1 MQETITI
8 TETENTLR
16 IDVIATE
23 RFKDIS
29 RSQWQKYGKFVLGG
43 KEKKSKTKASEGEE
57 WELKYD
63 PPGIFDGKLDPWEF
77 PLRVLKETDDYVVI
91 KKPVRISIHPSPSD
105 PSQKTIVN
113 ALVHQF
119 GAKHLSENSEEI
131 DGQKIARPGIVHRLD
146 KPTSGV
152 LLVAKNNVAHKY
164 FTDNWEKVEKIYFAM
179 VTGTPP
185 EKGNIEGEIIRDP
198 KNRKRM
204 TVMKSDKARD
214 ARSSFEVLETGIG
227 LGEGNGNGTLLKV
240 QIFTGRTHQ
249 IRVHLSSIGYSI
261 VGDELYGGIPYKR
274 LMLHAH
280 SLTFPDPQT
289 GEMVTVE
296 SGMPAEFSAKV
307 QSK

>member
-1 MQETITI
+1 MNQTITI
-8 TETENTLR
+8 TAEQSDKR
-16 IDVIATE
+16 IDALASELVP
-23 RFKDIS
+23 DVS
-29 RSQWQKYGKFVLGG
+29 RSQWQKYGKFLLKG
-43 KEKKSKTKASEGEE
+43 KEKKSKTKVTEGQE
-57 WELKYD
+57 WELQYD
-63 PPGIFDGKLDPWEF
+63 APSIFDGKLEPWDF
-77 PLRVLKETDDYVVI
+77 PLKVLKETDDYVVI
-91 KKPVRISIHPSPSD
+91 KKPVRISIHPSPSE
-105 PSQKTIVN
+105 PIQKTVVN

-119 GAKHLSENSEEI
+119 GTKALSENSEEV
-131 DGQKIARPGIVHRLD
+131 DGKKIPRPGIVHRLD

-152 LLVAKNNVAHKY
+152 LLVAKNNVAHKH
-164 FTDNWEKVEKIYFAM
+164 FTDNWEKVEKIYYAM

-185 EKGNIEGEIIRDP
+185 EKGNIEGEILRDP
-198 KNRKRM
+198 KNRKKM

-214 ARSSFEVLETGIG
+214 ARTSFEVVNSGIG

-280 SLTFPDPQT
+280 ALTFPDPST

-296 SGMPAEFSAKV
+296 SGLPAEFEAKT
-307 QSK
+307 K